1 MQDVPAPCDVSMAA
15 DVVFDGLSRDGS
27 GRPLK
32 KLVWS
37 QYAADVVLSAAI
49 DAANSQ
55 GSTRVVIPGSQIS
68 QISSGPHTITLTATN
83 YLDKSVSGS
92 ITFTKQASGFAPVVS
107 VLGGRSQD
115 FKVAQGI
122 SISST
127 LVAASVCAQ
136 KTVSTVIHSHV
147 CIGCAMLQLSI
158 AIAGRAINL
167 ADNWFMS
174 CAG

>member
-1 MQDVPAPCDVSMAA
+1 MAA

-37 QYAADVVLSAAI
+37 QDAADVVLSAAI

-55 GSTRVVIPGSQIS
+55 NSTRVVIPGSQIS

-92 ITFTKQASGFAPVVS
+92 ITFTKQASGVVPVVS

-127 LVAASVCAQ
+127 LVAASVCAR

-147 CIGCAMLQLSI
+147 CFGCAMLELSI
-158 AIAGRAINL
+158 GFGMR
-167 ADNWFMS
+167 
-174 CAG
+174 GG